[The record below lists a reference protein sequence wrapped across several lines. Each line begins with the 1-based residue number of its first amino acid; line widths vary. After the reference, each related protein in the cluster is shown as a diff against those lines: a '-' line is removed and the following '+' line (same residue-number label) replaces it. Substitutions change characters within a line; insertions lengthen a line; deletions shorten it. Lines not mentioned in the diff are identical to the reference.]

1 MDTAIYFALFFCAG
15 AIFGF
20 ILLYL
25 GNRSKTASANKVE
38 EERNALQSHVSGLT
52 QKAEILGN
60 SLNELKTKNQ
70 ELELTNN
77 QNQANLARLGAEK
90 AGLEQHIARHK
101 EDLVMMREQF
111 TKDFQILANK
121 IFEEKSEKFTLQNRS
136 NLDQILNPL
145 KEKIADFQKKV
156 EETHTS
162 NIKESTG
169 LREELKHL
177 KDMSQRMTNEAENL
191 TRALKN
197 DSKVQGNWG
206 EMILESIL
214 EKSGLARD
222 REYFIQQS
230 FTNEDGRRLQ
240 PDVLIK
246 LPEDKWIVVDS
257 KVSLKAYE
265 QYAADDIETESQAH
279 LRDHLLSVKT
289 HIRSLADKKYQELG
303 SGKNL
308 DFILMFIPIEPAY
321 LLALQKDHSLF
332 QEAYDRNIILV
343 SPTTLIASLKIIS
356 STWKHEFQNRNAMEI
371 ADRGKKLLEKFI
383 GFAEDFEKIG
393 EHLNRTEKTYSDA
406 MNKLRDGRGSL
417 VSQAKQLEELGVKT
431 NKQFSEN
438 LLAGEE

>member
-1 MDTAIYFALFFCAG
+1 MNIALYYAAFFCAG
-15 AIFGF
+15 LVIG
-20 ILLYL
+20 IVVYHLIS
-25 GNRSKTASANKVE
+25 GSKKSIRIKLE
-38 EERNALQSHVSGLT
+38 EERNSLVAQLSGADRQIAISEKSFAELKSKNERIEVINHQNASSIARLEAEKKALQEHVT
-52 QKAEILGN
+52 RHTDD
-60 SLNELKTKNQ
+60 LKTMQ
-70 ELELTNN
+70 
-77 QNQANLARLGAEK
+77 
-90 AGLEQHIARHK
+90 
-101 EDLVMMREQF
+101 EQF

-136 NLDQILNPL
+136 NIDQIISPL

-162 NIKESTG
+162 NIKETTG

-177 KDMSQRMTNEAENL
+177 KDISQKMTSETENL

-197 DSKVQGNWG
+197 DSKFQGDWG

-214 EKSGLARD
+214 ENSGLVRD
-222 REYFIQQS
+222 REYFTQKS
-230 FTNEDGRRLQ
+230 FVSEEGRRLQ

-246 LPEDKWIVVDS
+246 LPDEKWIVVDS

-265 QYAADDIETESQAH
+265 RYTSEQDDTTAQGS
-279 LRDHLLSVKT
+279 LKDHLLSIKT
-289 HIRSLADKKYQELG
+289 HIKSLGDKKYQNLG
-303 SGKNL
+303 NGKNL

-321 LLALQKDHSLF
+321 LLALQKDHLLF

-356 STWKHEFQNRNAMEI
+356 ATWKYEFQNKNAMEI

-393 EHLNRTEKTYSDA
+393 EHLSRTEKTYSDA
-406 MNKLRDGRGSL
+406 MSKLRDGRGSL
-417 VSQAKQLEELGVKT
+417 VSQARQLEELGVKT
-431 NKQFSEN
+431 NKQLSDN
-438 LLAGEE
+438 LLSDKE

>member
-1 MDTAIYFALFFCAG
+1 MSIAIYFILFFCAG
-15 AIFGF
+15 LLIGF
-20 ILLYL
+20 LL
-25 GNRSKTASANKVE
+25 NHFISKTKKEHVANLE
-38 EERNALQSHVSGLT
+38 AERNNLQSQVSGLNQRT
-52 QKAEILGN
+52 EIQDV
-60 SLNELKTKNQ
+60 SIRELKDRNQ
-70 ELELTNN
+70 EIESINS
-77 QNQANLARLGAEK
+77 QNTSNLARLTAEK
-90 AGLEQHIARHK
+90 KALEEHVTQHKI
-101 EDLVMMREQF
+101 DLTNMQEKF
-111 TKDFQILANK
+111 SKDFQILANK
-121 IFEEKSEKFTLQNRS
+121 IFEEKSEKFTLQNKS
-136 NLDQILNPL
+136 SLDQILNPL
-145 KEKIADFQKKV
+145 KEKITDFQKKV

-162 NIKESTG
+162 NIKETSS
-169 LREELKHL
+169 LRQELKHL
-177 KDMSQRMTNEAENL
+177 KDMSARMTSETENL

-197 DSKVQGNWG
+197 DTKVQGNWG

-214 EKSGLARD
+214 ENSGLIRE

-265 QYAADDIETESQAH
+265 KYTFEDAESDAQGH
-279 LRDHLLSVKT
+279 LRDHLASIKT
-289 HIRSLADKKYQELG
+289 HIKSLSNKKYQELG
-303 SGKNL
+303 AGKNL

-332 QEAYDRNIILV
+332 QEAYERNIILV

-356 STWKHEFQNRNAMEI
+356 ATWKHEFQNKNALEI

-383 GFAEDFEKIG
+383 GFADDFEKIG
-393 EHLNRTEKTYSDA
+393 EHLSRTEKVYGDA

-431 NKQFSEN
+431 NKQLSSN
-438 LLAGEE
+438 LLAGDE

>member
-1 MDTAIYFALFFCAG
+1 MESAIYFALFFCAG
-15 AIFGF
+15 LIFGITLF
-20 ILLYL
+20 YL
-25 GNRSKTASANKVE
+25 GNRSNSASANRVT
-38 EERNALQSHVSGLT
+38 EERNFLQSQLSGLT

-60 SLNELKTKNQ
+60 SLSEMKLKNQ
-70 ELELTNN
+70 DLEFTNN
-77 QNQANLARLGAEK
+77 QNHADLARLGAEK
-90 AGLEQHIARHK
+90 TGLENHIAQHK
-101 EDLVMMREQF
+101 EDLAEMREQF

-136 NLDQILNPL
+136 NLDQILTPL
-145 KEKIADFQKKV
+145 KERIADFQKKV

-162 NIKESTG
+162 NIKETTG

-214 EKSGLARD
+214 ENSGLVRD
-222 REYFIQQS
+222 REYFMQQS

-257 KVSLKAYE
+257 KVSLKSYE
-265 QYAADDIETESQAH
+265 RYTSDEEQLNTPAH

-303 SGKNL
+303 NGKNL

-371 ADRGKKLLEKFI
+371 ADRGKKLLEKLI

-393 EHLNRTEKTYSDA
+393 DQISRTEKTYSDA

-417 VSQAKQLEELGVKT
+417 ITQAKQLEELGVKT
-431 NKQFSEN
+431 NKQFSQN
-438 LLAGEE
+438 LLSSEE

>member
-1 MDTAIYFALFFCAG
+1 ME
-15 AIFGF
+15 
-20 ILLYL
+20 
-25 GNRSKTASANKVE
+25 S
-38 EERNALQSHVSGLT
+38 ERNSLQSELSGL
-52 QKAEILGN
+52 KHRSEILDA
-60 SLNELKTKNQ
+60 SVLELKNKNQ
-70 ELELTNN
+70 QLDSINN
-77 QNQANLARLGAEK
+77 QNSGNLARLSAEK
-90 AGLEQHIARHK
+90 KALEEHVMRHK
-101 EDLVMMREQF
+101 EDLKGMQEQF

-136 NLDQILNPL
+136 NIDQILTPL

-162 NIKESTG
+162 NIKETTG

-177 KDMSQRMTNEAENL
+177 KDMSQRMTTETENL

-214 EKSGLARD
+214 ENSGLTKE

-230 FTNEDGRRLQ
+230 FTNNDGKRLQ

-246 LPEDKWIVVDS
+246 LPDDKWIVVDS

-265 QYAADDIETESQAH
+265 QYALDDSDAQSQLKNH
-279 LRDHLLSVKT
+279 LVSIKT
-289 HIRSLADKKYQELG
+289 HIKSLADKKYQDLG
-303 SGKNL
+303 NGKNL

-332 QEAYDRNIILV
+332 QEAYERNIILV

-356 STWKHEFQNRNAMEI
+356 ATWKHEFQNKNAMEI

-393 EHLNRTEKTYSDA
+393 DQLSRTEKTYTDA
-406 MNKLRDGRGSL
+406 MGKLRDGRGSL
-417 VSQAKQLEELGVKT
+417 VAQARQLEELGVKT
-431 NKQFSEN
+431 NKQLSDN
-438 LLAGEE
+438 LLIDDE

>member
-1 MDTAIYFALFFCAG
+1 MESAIYFALFFCTG
-15 AIFGF
+15 LIFGITLF
-20 ILLYL
+20 YL
-25 GNRSKTASANKVE
+25 INRSKSAFAKTVE
-38 EERNALQSHVSGLT
+38 AERNILQSEVSGLS
-52 QKAEILGN
+52 QKTEILSD
-60 SLNELKTKNQ
+60 SLSELKRKNQ
-70 ELELTNN
+70 ELEDTNTKN
-77 QNQANLARLGAEK
+77 HGIIERLNAEK
-90 AGLEQHIARHK
+90 EGLEMNIAQHK
-101 EDLVMMREQF
+101 EDLAEMREQF
-111 TKDFQILANK
+111 TKDFQLLANK
-121 IFEEKSEKFTLQNRS
+121 IFEEKSEKFTLQNRT
-136 NLDQILNPL
+136 NLDQILTPL
-145 KEKIADFQKKV
+145 KERIADFQKKV

-162 NIKESTG
+162 NLKETTG

-177 KDMSQRMTNEAENL
+177 KDMSQRMATEAESL
-191 TRALKN
+191 TKALKN

-214 EKSGLARD
+214 ENSGLVRD
-222 REYFIQQS
+222 REYFMQQS

-265 QYAADDIETESQAH
+265 QYISDEDEVNSPAH

-289 HIRSLADKKYQELG
+289 HIRSLAEKKYQELG

-371 ADRGKKLLEKFI
+371 ADRGKKLLEKFV
-383 GFAEDFEKIG
+383 GFTEDFEKIG
-393 EHLNRTEKTYSDA
+393 DQISRTEKSYSDA
-406 MNKLRDGRGSL
+406 MSKLRDGRGSL
-417 VSQAKQLEELGVKT
+417 ITQAKQLEDLGVKT
-431 NKQFSEN
+431 NKQFSDN
-438 LLAGEE
+438 LLTGED

>member
-1 MDTAIYFALFFCAG
+1 MESAIYFALFFCAG
-15 AIFGF
+15 LIFG
-20 ILLYL
+20 ILLIYL
-25 GNRSKTASANKVE
+25 VNRSKVAAANRIE
-38 EERNALQSHVSGLT
+38 DERNTLKSRVSALD
-52 QKAEILGN
+52 QKAELLSI
-60 SLNELKTKNQ
+60 SLNEMKEKNQ
-70 ELELTNN
+70 ALALSNN
-77 QNQANLARLGAEK
+77 QNQADLARMGAEK
-90 AGLEQHIARHK
+90 AGLEHHISQHKA
-101 EDLVMMREQF
+101 DLAEMRDQF

-121 IFEEKSEKFTLQNRS
+121 IFDTNSEKFTLQNRS
-136 NLDQILNPL
+136 NLDQVLNPL
-145 KEKIADFQKKV
+145 KERIADFQKKV

-162 NIKESTG
+162 NIKETTG
-169 LREELKHL
+169 LREELRHL
-177 KDMSQRMTNEAENL
+177 KDMSRKMTTEAENL

-197 DSKVQGNWG
+197 DSKIQGNWG

-214 EKSGLARD
+214 ENSGLARD

-230 FTNEDGRRLQ
+230 FTNENGKRLQ

-246 LPEDKWIVVDS
+246 LPEDKWIVIDS

-265 QYAADDIETESQAH
+265 QYITDEDEADTQSN
-279 LRDHLLSVKT
+279 LRAHLLSVKT

-303 SGKNL
+303 IGKNL

-393 EHLNRTEKTYSDA
+393 EQLNRTEKTYADA

-431 NKQFSEN
+431 NKQLSEN

>member
-15 AIFGF
+15 LVLGF

-25 GNRSKTASANKVE
+25 GNRSKAVSANRIE
-38 EERNALQSHVSGLT
+38 EERNILQSQVSGLT

-70 ELELTNN
+70 DLEFTNN

-90 AGLEQHIARHK
+90 AGLESHIAQHK
-101 EDLVMMREQF
+101 EDLSAMREQF

-136 NLDQILNPL
+136 NLDLILNPL
-145 KEKIADFQKKV
+145 KERIADFQKKV

-162 NIKESTG
+162 NIKETTG

-214 EKSGLARD
+214 EKSGLLRE

-265 QYAADDIETESQAH
+265 QYSADEDETSAQAH

-303 SGKNL
+303 TGKNL

-393 EHLNRTEKTYSDA
+393 DQISRTEKTYSDA

-417 VSQAKQLEELGVKT
+417 VSQARQLEELGVKT

>member
-1 MDTAIYFALFFCAG
+1 MNTAVFFALFFCAG
-15 AIFGF
+15 LLIGF
-20 ILLYL
+20 ILNHLM
-25 GNRSKTASANKVE
+25 GRSKKSALNQLE
-38 EERNALQSHVSGLT
+38 SERNSLQSELSGLK
-52 QKAEILGN
+52 QRSEILDS
-60 SLNELKTKNQ
+60 SLLELKNKNQ
-70 ELELTNN
+70 QLDSINN
-77 QNQANLARLGAEK
+77 QNSGNLARLTAEK
-90 AGLEQHIARHK
+90 KALEEHVMRHK
-101 EDLVMMREQF
+101 EDLKGMQEQF

-136 NLDQILNPL
+136 NIDQILTPL
-145 KEKIADFQKKV
+145 KEKITDFQKKV

-162 NIKESTG
+162 NIKETTG

-177 KDMSQRMTNEAENL
+177 KDMSQRMTTETENL

-214 EKSGLARD
+214 ENSGLTKE

-230 FTNEDGRRLQ
+230 FTGNDGKRLQ

-246 LPEDKWIVVDS
+246 LPDDKWIVVDS

-265 QYAADDIETESQAH
+265 QYTLVDSDAQSH
-279 LRDHLLSVKT
+279 LKNHLVSIKT
-289 HIRSLADKKYQELG
+289 HIKSLADKKYQDLG
-303 SGKNL
+303 NGKNL

-332 QEAYDRNIILV
+332 HEAYERNIILV

-356 STWKHEFQNRNAMEI
+356 ATWKHEFQNKNAMEI

-393 EHLNRTEKTYSDA
+393 DQLSRTEKTYTDA
-406 MNKLRDGRGSL
+406 MGKLRDGRGSL
-417 VSQAKQLEELGVKT
+417 VAQARQLEELGVKT
-431 NKQFSEN
+431 NKQLSDS
-438 LLAGEE
+438 LLIDDE

>member
-1 MDTAIYFALFFCAG
+1 MG
-15 AIFGF
+15 
-20 ILLYL
+20 
-25 GNRSKTASANKVE
+25 RSKKSALNQLE
-38 EERNALQSHVSGLT
+38 SERNSLQSELSGLK
-52 QKAEILGN
+52 QRSEILDS
-60 SLNELKTKNQ
+60 SLLELKNKNQ
-70 ELELTNN
+70 QLDSINN
-77 QNQANLARLGAEK
+77 QNSGNLARLTAEK
-90 AGLEQHIARHK
+90 KALEEHVMRHK
-101 EDLVMMREQF
+101 EDLKGMQEQF

-136 NLDQILNPL
+136 NIDQILTPL
-145 KEKIADFQKKV
+145 KEKITDFQKKV

-162 NIKESTG
+162 NIKETTG

-177 KDMSQRMTNEAENL
+177 KDMSQRMTTETENL

-214 EKSGLARD
+214 ENSGLTKE

-230 FTNEDGRRLQ
+230 FTGNDGKRLQ

-246 LPEDKWIVVDS
+246 LPDDKWIVVDS

-265 QYAADDIETESQAH
+265 QYTLVDSDAQSH
-279 LRDHLLSVKT
+279 LKNHLVSIKT
-289 HIRSLADKKYQELG
+289 HIKSLADKKYQDLG
-303 SGKNL
+303 NGKNL

-332 QEAYDRNIILV
+332 HEAYERNIILV

-356 STWKHEFQNRNAMEI
+356 ATWKHEFQNKNAMEI

-393 EHLNRTEKTYSDA
+393 DQLSRTEKTYTDA
-406 MNKLRDGRGSL
+406 MGKLRDGRGSL
-417 VSQAKQLEELGVKT
+417 VAQARQLEELGVKT
-431 NKQFSEN
+431 NKQLSDS
-438 LLAGEE
+438 LLIDDE

>member
-15 AIFGF
+15 LVFGF

-25 GNRSKTASANKVE
+25 GNRSKAVSANRIE
-38 EERNALQSHVSGLT
+38 EERNILQSQVSGLT

-70 ELELTNN
+70 DLEFTNN

-90 AGLEQHIARHK
+90 AGLESHIAQHK
-101 EDLVMMREQF
+101 EDLGAMREQF

-136 NLDQILNPL
+136 NLDLILNPL
-145 KEKIADFQKKV
+145 KERIADFQKKV

-162 NIKESTG
+162 NIKETTG

-214 EKSGLARD
+214 EKSGLLRE

-265 QYAADDIETESQAH
+265 QYSADEDETSAQAH

-303 SGKNL
+303 TGKNL

-393 EHLNRTEKTYSDA
+393 DQISRTEKTYSDA

-417 VSQAKQLEELGVKT
+417 VSQARQLEELGVKT

>member
-1 MDTAIYFALFFCAG
+1 MLDSS
-15 AIFGF
+15 
-20 ILLYL
+20 LL
-25 GNRSKTASANKVE
+25 
-38 EERNALQSHVSGLT
+38 
-52 QKAEILGN
+52 EIKN
-60 SLNELKTKNQ
+60 KNQ
-70 ELELTNN
+70 QLDSINN
-77 QNQANLARLGAEK
+77 QNSANLARLTAEK
-90 AGLEQHIARHK
+90 KALEEHVMRHK
-101 EDLVMMREQF
+101 EDLKGMQEQF

-121 IFEEKSEKFTLQNRS
+121 IFEEKSEKFTVQNRS
-136 NLDQILNPL
+136 NLDQILTPL

-162 NIKESTG
+162 NIKESAG

-177 KDMSQRMTNEAENL
+177 KDMSQRMTTEAENL

-197 DSKVQGNWG
+197 DSKVQGNWA

-214 EKSGLARD
+214 ENSGLTKE

-230 FTNEDGRRLQ
+230 FTNDDGKRMQ

-246 LPEDKWIVVDS
+246 LPDDKWIVVDS

-265 QYAADDIETESQAH
+265 QYSLDDSNAQGQ
-279 LRDHLLSVKT
+279 LKNHLLSIKT
-289 HIRSLADKKYQELG
+289 HIKSLADKEYHDLG
-303 SGKNL
+303 NGKNL

-332 QEAYDRNIILV
+332 QEAYERNIILV

-356 STWKHEFQNRNAMEI
+356 ATWKHEFQNKNALEI

-393 EHLNRTEKTYSDA
+393 DQLTRTEKTYTDA
-406 MNKLRDGRGSL
+406 MGKLRDGRGSL
-417 VSQAKQLEELGVKT
+417 VAQARQLEELGVKS
-431 NKQFSEN
+431 NKQLSEN
-438 LLAGEE
+438 LLIGDE